1 MHFQIYCFAVIS
13 WNSRSRIRRR
23 GNWSIQML
31 LEQHYGGGRHR
42 ESAVDARFVDEIW
55 REVDFEDIVGN

>member
-1 MHFQIYCFAVIS
+1 
-13 WNSRSRIRRR
+13 
-23 GNWSIQML
+23 ML

-42 ESAVDARFVDEIW
+42 ESAADARFVDEIW